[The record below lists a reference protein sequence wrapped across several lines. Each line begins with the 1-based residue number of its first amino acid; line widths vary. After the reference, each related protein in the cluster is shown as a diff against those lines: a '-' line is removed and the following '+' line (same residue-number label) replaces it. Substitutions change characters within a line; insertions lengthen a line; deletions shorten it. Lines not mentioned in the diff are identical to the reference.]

1 MRTIKFRGYSDE
13 LKSFVYGFYQEVNV
27 NGVVYSYIFWQG
39 NTTPVITDSVGQ
51 FTGLHDKNGK
61 EIYEG
66 DIIDVCVFFVSPEN
80 PDEDIHFRGVVI
92 EHELKV
98 CLKIYSF
105 LYDSSGWKKLSDT
118 TRHFPF
124 DTDYIEDDHTFI
136 IPLHDLCAMS
146 GNLGEIL
153 EENLEVIGK
162 IYENQE
168 LLDKNLAD

>member
-1 MRTIKFRGYSDE
+1 MIEIKFRGRCAFSGAWRHGFFYFSKGNHIIRDE
-13 LKSFVYGFYQEVNV
+13 NDRESIVLEK
-27 NGVVYSYIFWQG
+27 
-39 NTTPVITDSVGQ
+39 TVGQ

-66 DIIDVCVFFVSPEN
+66 DIIDVCVFFVSPEY

-153 EENLEVIGK
+153 EENLEVIGN
-162 IYENQE
+162 IHENKE
-168 LLDKNLAD
+168 LLNEKTA